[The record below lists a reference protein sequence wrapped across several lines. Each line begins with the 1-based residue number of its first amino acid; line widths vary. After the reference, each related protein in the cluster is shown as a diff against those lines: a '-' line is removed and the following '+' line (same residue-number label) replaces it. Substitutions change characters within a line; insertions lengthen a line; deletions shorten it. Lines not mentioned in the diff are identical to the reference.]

1 DEEEVSNEEEV
12 TQVKVL
18 VALADEELTV
28 RKSHA
33 RNGEWVDITIRKCRD
48 ELLILKQAKLDAVT
62 FQIQNTELT
71 KLNHALQE
79 QLKEEKKI
87 NEKWLTSSKKV
98 SQCISEQIPPQKKK
112 VLGGELLTESSSK
125 MNENE
130 NLFVLDSMG
139 ILYCMICK
147 REDHRTSY
155 HDMYIA
161 SLKRTENYKAQP
173 YQYASSSKQ
182 ILKAKAKPFPPWTHC
197 GFNDYRPDDCRNYP
211 ECEIYGSYDH
221 STSGHNRVIHIRVGV
236 LAESSQSN
244 ESSIRV
250 KCNTCGS
257 TIHSTSN
264 HNEFDHFK
272 RGEKIQAAKAREPT
286 KKWVHK
292 RN

>member
-1 DEEEVSNEEEV
+1 MLIDENVNSNQK
-12 TQVKVL
+12 TQESTSK
-18 VALADEELTV
+18 
-28 RKSHA
+28 
-33 RNGEWVDITIRKCRD
+33 
-48 ELLILKQAKLDAVT
+48 
-62 FQIQNTELT
+62 IQ
-71 KLNHALQE
+71 K
-79 QLKEEKKI
+79 
-87 NEKWLTSSKKV
+87 
-98 SQCISEQIPPQKKK
+98 
-112 VLGGELLTESSSK
+112 TESSKSVDSSRMSQDSK
-125 MNENE
+125 PKVQNIGSSKSLRPKHIQKPQLKCKLCHYTNH
-130 NLFVLDSMG
+130 LTGDCYR

-182 ILKAKAKPFPPWTHC
+182 ILKVKAKPFPPWTHC

-211 ECEIYGSYDH
+211 ECEICGSYDH
-221 STSGHNRVIHIRVGV
+221 STSGYNRVIHIRVGV